1 MAPFVEATAAEHLA
15 VLRPKVSS
23 MSIGKWKSLLFA
35 ATLSV
40 ATLTACTTPEA
51 TDDAAADGDEAAPT
65 ATAEG
70 SLLSAIRDRGTL
82 VCGVEGSIPGFSFV
96 ESDGSYSG
104 LDVDVCRA
112 VAAAVF
118 ETSEVDDLIEYRN
131 LDSTERFTALA
142 GGEVDML
149 SRNTTWTSSRDAAGG
164 NGMEF
169 APTTFYDGQGMM
181 VTTASGIQTLEDLE
195 GRSVCVETGTTTEL
209 NLADRMRE
217 LGVNYNEVKFQ
228 DSDAT
233 YAAYAEGRCEAV
245 TSDRSQLAARRTTLP
260 NPDEHELLDATMSK
274 EPLGPVTMNN
284 DSEWFDVVKWV
295 TYGLVQAEEFGI
307 TQDSVQEALQSENPE
322 IRRFLGVEGDLG
334 NQLGLSNEF
343 MVYAVEAVGN
353 YGEVYERNIGGQLGI
368 DRGLNMLWTDGGLMY
383 SPPFR

>member
-1 MAPFVEATAAEHLA
+1 M
-15 VLRPKVSS
+15 
-23 MSIGKWKSLLFA
+23 GKWKSLLFA

-40 ATLTACTTPEA
+40 AALTACTSPE
-51 TDDAAADGDEAAPT
+51 TTEETTAAAGGDESEAAAPAAVAGDSRL
-65 ATAEG
+65 ATVKE
-70 SLLSAIRDRGTL
+70 RGTL

-96 ESDGSYSG
+96 EPDGSYSG

-118 ETSEVDDLIEYRN
+118 ETSEVEDLIEYRN

-169 APTTFYDGQGMM
+169 APTTFFDGQGMM
-181 VTTASGIQTLEDLE
+181 VTVESGIQELTDLE

-260 NPDEHELLDATMSK
+260 DPDAHTLLDVTMSK

-295 TYGLVQAEEFGI
+295 TFGLIQAEEFGI

-334 NQLGLSNEF
+334 NQLGLSNDF
-343 MVYAVEAVGN
+343 MVYAIESVGN
-353 YGEVYERNIGGQLGI
+353 YGEIYDRNIGERLGI
-368 DRGLNMLWTDGGLMY
+368 DRGLNRLWTDGGLMY
-383 SPPFR
+383 PPPFR